1 MTAPKQSAQK
11 PTKKAQS
18 PTKQAKPKESATIET
33 KSNHGQNREATE
45 ITIKA
50 LRDDGLISEVDA
62 ARVQI
67 VRSLAS
73 LADAEPENPVVWRE
87 YRLAEQA
94 LRKETEAHG
103 DPFDKLLADITAEMG
118 NEKKQKTTNPRK

>member
-1 MTAPKQSAQK
+1 MTPRKSAPK
-11 PTKKAQS
+11 PTKSAQS
-18 PTKQAKPKESATIET
+18 STKQAKPKQPVRIAS
-33 KSNHGQNREATE
+33 KPNHGQNRQATE
-45 ITIKA
+45 ITVKA
-50 LRDDGLISEVDA
+50 LQDDGLISEVDA

-73 LADAEPENPVVWRE
+73 LADAEPDKPVVWRE

-118 NEKKQKTTNPRK
+118 NEKKQKATNPRK

>member
-1 MTAPKQSAQK
+1 MTAPKQPAQK

-18 PTKQAKPKESATIET
+18 PVKQAKTKESATIEP
-33 KSNHGQNREATE
+33 KSNHGQNRKATE

-62 ARVQI
+62 ARIQI

-73 LADAEPENPVVWRE
+73 LADAEPDNPVVWRE

>member
-1 MTAPKQSAQK
+1 MTPPQSSQK
-11 PTKKAQS
+11 PAKSKES
-18 PTKQAKPKESATIET
+18 PAKEAKPEQSTDIASIL
-33 KSNHGQNREATE
+33 GQGLNRQATE
-45 ITIKA
+45 ITISA
-50 LRDDGLISEVDA
+50 LRDNGLISDVDA

-73 LADAEPENPVVWRE
+73 LADAEPDNPVVWRE

-103 DPFDKLLADITAEMG
+103 DPFDKLLADISAEMG

>member
-1 MTAPKQSAQK
+1 MTPRQSAPK
-11 PTKKAQS
+11 PTKRAQS
-18 PTKQAKPKESATIET
+18 PTKSTKPKESETIEQ

-45 ITIKA
+45 TTIKA

-73 LADAEPENPVVWRE
+73 LADAEPDNPVVWRE

>member
-11 PTKKAQS
+11 STKKAQS

-73 LADAEPENPVVWRE
+73 LADAEPDNPVVWRE

>member
-1 MTAPKQSAQK
+1 MTPRKSTPK
-11 PTKKAQS
+11 PTKSAQS
-18 PTKQAKPKESATIET
+18 PTKQAKPKQPARIAP
-33 KSNHGQNREATE
+33 KSKHGQNRQATE
-45 ITIKA
+45 ITVKA
-50 LRDDGLISEVDA
+50 LQDDGLISEVDA

-73 LADAEPENPVVWRE
+73 LADAEPDNPVVWRE

-118 NEKKQKTTNPRK
+118 NEKKQKATNPRK

>member
-1 MTAPKQSAQK
+1 MTPRQSAPKL
-11 PTKKAQS
+11 TKKAQS
-18 PTKQAKPKESATIET
+18 PTKQAKPKQPVKIAS
-33 KSNHGQNREATE
+33 KSNHGPNRSATE
-45 ITIKA
+45 ITVKA
-50 LRDDGLISEVDA
+50 LQDDGLISEVDA

-73 LADAEPENPVVWRE
+73 LADAEPNNPVVWRE

-118 NEKKQKTTNPRK
+118 NEKKQKATNPRK

>member
-1 MTAPKQSAQK
+1 MTAPKQPAQK
-11 PTKKAQS
+11 RPNPRQYPTKSKK
-18 PTKQAKPKESATIET
+18 TEESVTIEA
-33 KSNHGQNREATE
+33 KSTDGLNRQATE
-45 ITIKA
+45 TTIKA
-50 LRDDGLISEVDA
+50 LHDEGLISGVDA

-73 LADAEPENPVVWRE
+73 LADAEPDNPVVWRE

>member
-1 MTAPKQSAQK
+1 MPKSPAK
-11 PTKKAQS
+11 PTKPRQS
-18 PTKQAKPKESATIET
+18 PPIKPKP
-33 KSNHGQNREATE
+33 NYGQSRLATE
-45 ITIKA
+45 ITVKA
-50 LRDDGLISEVDA
+50 LQDGGLISDVDA

-73 LADAEPENPVVWRE
+73 LADAEPDNPVVWRE

-94 LRKETEAHG
+94 LRKETPDHA

-118 NEKKQKTTNPRK
+118 NEKKQKTTNQRK